1 MQEGGRRG
9 VERGRLTDVSLEA
22 MLADDGS
29 ARGQSV
35 CSSVSLSLASDA
47 GASSRPLSAVP
58 LSEDLFTAGFPPSL
72 HSIPCSMYSCLRL
85 CSLSHTLCIDIVF
98 VVSAFLVP
106 LVCYRSSFSSLS
118 HVHMHTHKHSLHVHD
133 VSVCVCL
140 WRTIVCVA
148 AFRYTFLW
156 RTVACVADMILMCL
170 RDVICMCLSVL
181 YCRRLLLH
189 IA

>member
-35 CSSVSLSLASDA
+35 GSSVSLSPASDA

-85 CSLSHTLCIDIVF
+85 CSLSHTLCIDKCLLYLH
-98 VVSAFLVP
+98 S
-106 LVCYRSSFSSLS
+106 SSLLS
-118 HVHMHTHKHSLHVHD
+118 VIVPPSRPYPMCTCTRTNTHCMCMMYLC
-133 VSVCVCL
+133 VSVCGAPSSASQPFDTRFCGAPSL
-140 WRTIVCVA
+140 ASQT
-148 AFRYTFLW
+148 
-156 RTVACVADMILMCL
+156 
-170 RDVICMCLSVL
+170 
-181 YCRRLLLH
+181 
-189 IA
+189 

>member
-1 MQEGGRRG
+1 MTGPQEANLCVPVFLSLLLLMLARRPG
-9 VERGRLTDVSLEA
+9 PRLLCPCLNIFSLQVSL
-22 MLADDGS
+22 
-29 ARGQSV
+29 
-35 CSSVSLSLASDA
+35 
-47 GASSRPLSAVP
+47 P
-58 LSEDLFTAGFPPSL
+58 
-72 HSIPCSMYSCLRL
+72 
-85 CSLSHTLCIDIVF
+85 LCIPFHAVCIPVYVSALCLTRCVLIIVF

-156 RTVACVADMILMCL
+156 RTVVCVADMILMCL
-170 RDVICMCLSVL
+170 RDVICVCLSVL